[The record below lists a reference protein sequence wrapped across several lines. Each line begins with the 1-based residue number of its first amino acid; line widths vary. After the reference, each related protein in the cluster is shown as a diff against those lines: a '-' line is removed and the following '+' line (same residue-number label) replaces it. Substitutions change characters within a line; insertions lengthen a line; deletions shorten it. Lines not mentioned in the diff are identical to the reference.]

1 MNKAT
6 FFKNIRK
13 RNSGIFGTSLSQAQ
27 VDGTDAILDEC
38 MSQGADIGQTAYI
51 LATAYG
57 ETGGKMRPV
66 RENMNYSA
74 KRIPQVFSA
83 KRRQGIPASKLAY
96 NPQLLA
102 NTVYGGPWGAANLG
116 NRIGTT
122 DGWDFRGFWI
132 GQITGYNNAK
142 KWAAG
147 LGVDLIGKP
156 YLLDDP
162 KLAVKGLVLPML
174 EGWATGKSLGQYV
187 TGTKRDYVEA
197 RRVWN
202 GTFAATKYAGYAK
215 AFEAALD
222 AAGYAAQATI
232 APQAPV
238 IPKPIPKPPAASIWA
253 AIVAFIASFRK
264 AEP

>member
-1 MNKAT
+1 MDKAT
-6 FFKNIRK
+6 FYKSLRS
-13 RNSGIFGTSLSQAQ
+13 RNNSIFGTSLSQAQ
-27 VDGTDAILDEC
+27 VDGVEAVLDEC
-38 MSQGADIGQTAYI
+38 MSQGADLGQTAYI

-74 KRIPQVFSA
+74 KRIQQVFSA

-142 KWAAG
+142 KWSAG

-174 EGWATGKSLGQYV
+174 EGWATGKSLRQYV
-187 TGTKRDYVEA
+187 SGPKRDYVDA

-222 AAGYAAQATI
+222 AAGYA
-232 APQAPV
+232 PQAEIALQAPTTTETT
-238 IPKPIPKPPAASIWA
+238 PAPPAGAFA
-253 AIVAFIASFRK
+253 NLVAIILRIFGRATK
-264 AEP
+264 